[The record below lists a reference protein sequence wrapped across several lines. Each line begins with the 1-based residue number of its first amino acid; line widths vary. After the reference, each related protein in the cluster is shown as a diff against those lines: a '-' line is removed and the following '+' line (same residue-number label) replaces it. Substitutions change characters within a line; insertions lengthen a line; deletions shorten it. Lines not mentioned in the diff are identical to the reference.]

1 MGSFSYL
8 EPVAASRP
16 SQPRAIGHRTRQ
28 FAAHYAAERNCG
40 HPHSNFRWPRRL
52 SARLPATEQLRS
64 YNLLQCESLAGAC
77 VQAIKFVLMRCEVYD
92 KYRHMCLLHSVRGVF
107 SRP

>member
-16 SQPRAIGHRTRQ
+16 SQPRAMGDRTRQ

-64 YNLLQCESLAGAC
+64 LTICCNARAWQGHVFKPSNLCS
-77 VQAIKFVLMRCEVYD
+77 
-92 KYRHMCLLHSVRGVF
+92 
-107 SRP
+107 

>member
-16 SQPRAIGHRTRQ
+16 SQPRAMGDRTRQ
-28 FAAHYAAERNCG
+28 FAAHYAAERDCG
-40 HPHSNFRWPRRL
+40 HPHSNFRWLRRL

-64 YNLLQCESLAGAC
+64 YNLLRCESLAGAC
-77 VQAIKFVLMRCEVYD
+77 GQAIAFVLMRCDICHEC
-92 KYRHMCLLHSVRGVF
+92 RHMGLLHLARGGL
-107 SRP
+107 SRL

>member
-16 SQPRAIGHRTRQ
+16 SQPRAMGDRTRQ

-40 HPHSNFRWPRRL
+40 HPHSNFQVATPTF
-52 SARLPATEQLRS
+52 SPATCHRAIA
-64 YNLLQCESLAGAC
+64 LLQ
-77 VQAIKFVLMRCEVYD
+77 FVAMRELG
-92 KYRHMCLLHSVRGVF
+92 RGMCSSHQSCAHEVRGL
-107 SRP
+107 